1 MGALGV
7 GMWWLFDR
15 SKGGLLLSF
24 VLTLVSTAVTMVL
37 LYCYGVR

>member
-24 VLTLVSTAVTMVL
+24 VLTLLSTGITAVL
-37 LYCYGVR
+37 LHLYNVK